1 MTDLHSIKTFLIA
14 HACSTQVFL
23 FVTILTSFW
32 LIEKI
37 VSAEPAGRKWRHSS
51 VNALFI
57 LSALPIQIAPTMLL
71 IGLSA
76 WVTVHHWGLVYLLP
90 NPSNPWIKYGLMFV
104 ALDFLEYVYHVAMH
118 SVSGFW
124 RFHLVH
130 HTDRNL
136 DVSTTVREH
145 PGETVLRN
153 GFQLMWVFICG
164 ASFEVVV
171 LRQTVQTLSNI
182 LAHTALR
189 LPSRPGR
196 ALGWIFITPN
206 LHHVHH
212 HFQLPYTN
220 RNYGDVFSIWD
231 RLFGTFTEL
240 AKEDTVFGLD
250 THMEEAVHGN
260 YLGAVSIPFKTRPA
274 INEGATVG
282 LRQPDA
288 APPQTSKEA
297 GAAR

>member
-1 MTDLHSIKTFLIA
+1 M
-14 HACSTQVFL
+14 
-23 FVTILTSFW
+23 
-32 LIEKI
+32 
-37 VSAEPAGRKWRHSS
+37 
-51 VNALFI
+51 
-57 LSALPIQIAPTMLL
+57 
-71 IGLSA
+71 
-76 WVTVHHWGLVYLLP
+76 
-90 NPSNPWIKYGLMFV
+90 
-104 ALDFLEYVYHVAMH
+104 
-118 SVSGFW
+118 
-124 RFHLVH
+124 
-130 HTDRNL
+130 
-136 DVSTTVREH
+136 
-145 PGETVLRN
+145 
-153 GFQLMWVFICG
+153 
-164 ASFEVVV
+164 V

>member
-1 MTDLHSIKTFLIA
+1 MIDLHSAKTFLIE
-14 HACSTQVFL
+14 HACSTQVSL
-23 FVTILTSFW
+23 FITILTSLW
-32 LIEKI
+32 IIEKH
-37 VSAEPAGRKWRHSS
+37 VSAEPARGKWRHSS

-57 LSALPIQIAPTMLL
+57 LTALPIQIGPTVLL

-76 WVTVHHWGLVYLLP
+76 WVTTHQWGLVFLLP
-90 NPSNPWIKYGLMFV
+90 NASNPWIKYGLMFI
-104 ALDFLEYVYHVAMH
+104 ALDFLEYVYHVTMH
-118 SVSGFW
+118 RVAGFW

-130 HTDRNL
+130 HTDLKL

-153 GFQLMWVFICG
+153 SFQLMWVFICG
-164 ASFEVVV
+164 ASFEVIV

-189 LPSRPGR
+189 LPAGPGR
-196 ALGWIFITPN
+196 VLGWIFITPN

-212 HFQLPYTN
+212 HFELPYTN

-240 AKEDTVFGLD
+240 AAEATVFGLD
-250 THMEEAVHGN
+250 THMDEAVNGT
-260 YLGAVSIPFKTRPA
+260 YAGAVSIPFKAVPGR
-274 INEGATVG
+274 
-282 LRQPDA
+282 R
-288 APPQTSKEA
+288 
-297 GAAR
+297 